1 MEPSTPQTD
10 PPAGA
15 ATPAAAPAARA
26 SRHARRGVSA
36 PPLMLLLLTIV
47 LIAVFCVL
55 RPDTFATAQ
64 NARTILVE
72 NAVLAVLA
80 LAAMIPLVCDEFD
93 LSPAA
98 TMGLASVLAAG
109 LPGDQGIPF
118 IPMTVLVL
126 VSGVA
131 IGAINGALV
140 VVAKLPSII
149 VTLGSS
155 TVVAGLI
162 LLYTNGEV
170 IFKGVPQPLLDLGQA
185 KLLTIGLPTVI
196 MLAIGVALWF
206 LFDKRPWGRRMY
218 AVGSSAEASR
228 LAGVNVDRVRF
239 SAFVL
244 AGLLSAIAGY
254 LLTARV
260 GSGSPTASANFLLPA
275 FAAAFLS
282 TAAFRIGFFN
292 IWGVVLSVY
301 FLAVG
306 VTGLKFLGA
315 DFWVDP
321 VFNGTA
327 LIVAVALSR
336 LPARRR
342 RADATRGVTA

>member
-1 MEPSTPQTD
+1 MEPPTPQTD
-10 PPAGA
+10 VQAGA
-15 ATPAAAPAARA
+15 V
-26 SRHARRGVSA
+26 SARRRTVSA
-36 PPLMLLLLTIV
+36 PPLMLLALTLV
-47 LIAVFCVL
+47 LIAAFCAL

-72 NAVLAVLA
+72 NAVLAILA

-109 LPGDQGIPF
+109 LPGGQGIPLV
-118 IPMTVLVL
+118 PMALIVLGV
-126 VSGVA
+126 GVA
-131 IGAINGALV
+131 VGAINGLLV

-155 TVVAGLI
+155 TVAGGLI

-170 IFKGVPQPLLDLGQA
+170 IFEDVPQRLLDIGQA
-185 KLLTIGLPTVI
+185 KILTIGLPTVI
-196 MLAIGVALWF
+196 MLVIALALWF

-228 LAGVNVDRVRF
+228 LAGVDVDRVRF

-244 AGLLSAIAGY
+244 AGLLAAVAGFI
-254 LLTARV
+254 LTARV

>member
-1 MEPSTPQTD
+1 MQGPTPLAD
-10 PPAGA
+10 ELSAPEDGA
-15 ATPAAAPAARA
+15 RTPGSNARA
-26 SRHARRGVSA
+26 KRGFSA
-36 PPLMLLLLTIV
+36 GPFMLLLLTIV
-47 LIAVFCVL
+47 LIAVFCLL
-55 RPDTFATAQ
+55 RPDTFATVQ

-72 NAVLAVLA
+72 NAVLAILA

-109 LPGDQGIPF
+109 LPGQQGIPLVL
-118 IPMTVLVL
+118 MTIMVLGVGLAVGVVNGVLV
-126 VSGVA
+126 VWG
-131 IGAINGALV
+131 
-140 VVAKLPSII
+140 KLPSII

-155 TVVAGLI
+155 TVVGGLI

-170 IFKGVPQPLLDLGQA
+170 IFQGVPQQLRDLGQA
-185 KLLTIGLPTVI
+185 KILTIGVPTVI
-196 MLAIGVALWF
+196 MLALALALWF
-206 LFDKRPWGRRMY
+206 VFDKRPWGRRMY

-244 AGLLSAIAGY
+244 AGVLSAVAGY
-254 LLTARV
+254 VFTARV

-336 LPARRR
+336 MPARRR
-342 RADATRGVTA
+342 RRDATEGVAA

>member
-1 MEPSTPQTD
+1 MEPRTAPPDAPVTDTPS
-10 PPAGA
+10 
-15 ATPAAAPAARA
+15 AAPRARPPRRPTAA
-26 SRHARRGVSA
+26 
-36 PPLMLLLLTIV
+36 PYMLLLLTIIS
-47 LIAVFCVL
+47 IAAFSLL
-55 RPDTFATAQ
+55 RPDTFATAS
-64 NARTILVE
+64 NARTIAVE
-72 NAVLAVLA
+72 NAVLAILA
-80 LAAMIPLVCDEFD
+80 LAVMIPLVCDEFD

-109 LPGDQGIPF
+109 LADKQGLSF
-118 IPMTVLVL
+118 VPMTIVVL
-126 VSGVA
+126 GVGIA
-131 IGAINGALV
+131 VGAVNGALV

-149 VTLGSS
+149 VTLGTS
-155 TVVAGLI
+155 TVVGGFI
-162 LLYTNGEV
+162 QLYTNGEV
-170 IFKGVPQPLLDLGQA
+170 IFKGVPQPLRDLGQA
-185 KLLTIGLPTVI
+185 KVATVGLPVVI
-196 MLAIGVALWF
+196 MLVLALLLWF
-206 LFDKRPWGRRMY
+206 VFDKRPWGRRMY

-228 LAGVNVDRVRF
+228 LAGVDVERIRF

-244 AGLLSAIAGY
+244 AGLLAAIAGY

-282 TAAFRIGFFN
+282 SAAFRVGFFN

-327 LIVAVALSR
+327 LIVAVAVSR
-336 LPARRR
+336 MPARRR
-342 RADATRGVTA
+342 RRAAMQGATA